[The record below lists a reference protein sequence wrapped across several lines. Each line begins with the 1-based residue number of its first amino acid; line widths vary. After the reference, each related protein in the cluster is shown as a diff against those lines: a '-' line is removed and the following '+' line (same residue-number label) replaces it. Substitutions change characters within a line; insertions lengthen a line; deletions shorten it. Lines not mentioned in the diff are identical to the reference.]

1 MPPNR
6 RTPTFQR
13 TRSLVV
19 LVAAVCLSAT
29 LAAQTPVAVTVDA
42 AGSPHPIDPRIYG
55 VNNAVSAADLDNLNC
70 PLNRYGGNNTSRY
83 NWTIDADNRARSF
96 FFETFLLPPYTGN
109 PGGYDDNFINSTQ
122 SVFAE
127 PMITIPMGDWVGK
140 LGAAGANTWSFS
152 VITYGAQC
160 QTADCCGGDADAGN
174 GFLPGAPICG
184 PQLAGNDPN
193 DANTPSSLN
202 TPGTIM
208 QQDFINHLVAWH
220 AATPLKYYMLDN
232 EGSIWW
238 YDHFDVMPTG
248 VHDDNMIARMESYGD
263 AIRAADPSAII
274 TGPEEW
280 GWDGYIWSGYD
291 QQNIFGIG
299 TPDHDAHGDY
309 IPYMLQQINAH
320 DAGGPRSLDV
330 LTAHFYPQGDAT
342 GVFQEFSDDVS
353 TTTQNLR
360 NRSTRSLWDPLYLNE
375 SWINDFV
382 YLVPRLKGYVS
393 ANYPGLQTG
402 LTEYNWG
409 ADGTFDSTLGYMNG
423 ATAEA
428 DILGILGREG
438 IDMATRWEVPPTGG
452 TVYNAMKMYRNYDGS
467 KSTFSDVSV
476 TTSSDQNTDD
486 FAVFG
491 GSRTADGAMT
501 VMLVAKNLANSY
513 TATVQLSNFTSNGTA
528 QVWQLASPGTAIV
541 RLADIALVG
550 STATVT
556 VPAQSITLLVI
567 PAGGGCPTITLSP
580 ATLPDGTVG
589 TAYAGGPV
597 TASGGTGPYTF
608 AVTLGTFPTGLN
620 LAADGTITGTP
631 TAAGTFSFTV
641 TATDTVF
648 CTGSLAYQIIV
659 NPFLCPTITV
669 DPPTLPSGTIGTAYA
684 GGPVTASGGTGP
696 YTFAVTSGTF
706 PTGLTLA
713 ADGTITGTSTAIGT
727 FNFTVTATDVNVC
740 AGSMV
745 YQVVISAVAV
755 PLKYFTISPC
765 RLIDTRR
772 PASTYG
778 GPALQGGGTQRA
790 FPVGGQCGVPADAS
804 AISINMTVVLPT
816 ASGDL
821 RAFPTGT
828 PAPNSSVINFG
839 AGQIRANNG
848 ILPIDGTPAGS
859 LTVQCDMSGST
870 QFLLDISGYFK
881 FVP

>member
-1 MPPNR
+1 MLG
-6 RTPTFQR
+6 RTH
-13 TRSLVV
+13 SLAV
-19 LVAAVCLSAT
+19 LIASLCLSAT
-29 LAAQTPVAVTVDA
+29 VAAQTPATATPQVAVSVSVDA
-42 AGSPHPIDPRIYG
+42 AGSPHPINPLIYG
-55 VNNAVSAADLDNLNC
+55 VNNAAPGDVGNLNC
-70 PLNRYGGNNTSRY
+70 VLNRYGGNNTSRY
-83 NWTIDADNRARSF
+83 NWLIDADNRARSF
-96 FFETFLLPPYTGN
+96 FFETFPLGAGV
-109 PGGYDDNFINSTQ
+109 PGQFEDNFITNTQ
-122 SVFAE
+122 SVGAQ
-127 PMITIPMGDWVGK
+127 PMICIPMGDWVGK
-140 LGAAGANTWSFS
+140 LGAGGSNTWSFS
-152 VITYGAQC
+152 ILTYGAQC
-160 QTADCCGGDADAGN
+160 DNAGNYGGDADAGD
-174 GFLPGAPICG
+174 GFQPDCAT
-184 PQLAGNDPN
+184 QLAGNNPN

-208 QQDFINHLVAWH
+208 QQDFINHLVATH
-220 AATPLKYYMLDN
+220 AGNPLKYYMLDN
-232 EGSIWW
+232 EGSLWW

-248 VHDDNMIARMESYGD
+248 IHDDDMITRMENYGG
-263 AIRAADPSAII
+263 AIRASDPNAII

-280 GWDGYIWSGYD
+280 GWSGYLFSGYD
-291 QQNIFGIG
+291 QWRYNIDFT

-309 IPYMLQQINAH
+309 IPYMLSQINAH

-330 LTAHFYPQGDAT
+330 LTVHFYPQGDNF
-342 GVFQEFSDDVS
+342 GDYEFSDDVS
-353 TTTQNLR
+353 AATQDLR
-360 NRSTRSLWDPLYLNE
+360 NRSTRSLWDPNYLNE

-382 YLVPRLKGYVS
+382 QLVPRLKGYVS
-393 ANYPGLQTG
+393 ANYPALQTG

-409 ADGTFDSTLGYMNG
+409 ADGTFIGGLGHING

-428 DILGILGREG
+428 DVLGILGREG
-438 IDMATRWEVPPTGG
+438 IDMASRWEVPPTGG
-452 TVYNAMKMYRNYDGS
+452 TVYNAMLMYRNYDGS
-467 KSTFSDVSV
+467 KSTFGDVSV
-476 TTSSDQNTDD
+476 TTSSDQNTDN

-641 TATDTVF
+641 TATDAVA
-648 CTGSLAYQIIV
+648 CSGSLAYQIIV
-659 NPFLCPTITV
+659 NPAVCPTIVV
-669 DPPTLPSGTIGTAYA
+669 DPPTLPSGTIGTAYP

-713 ADGTITGTSTAIGT
+713 ADGTITGTPTATGT

-740 AGSMV
+740 AGSMA

-772 PASTYG
+772 PAGTYG
-778 GPALQGGGTQRA
+778 GPALQGGGTQRDL
-790 FPVGGQCGVPADAS
+790 PVGGQCGVPADAS

-839 AGQIRANNG
+839 TGQIRANNG
-848 ILPIDGTPAGS
+848 ILPIDGTPPAS
-859 LTVQCDMSGST
+859 LTIQCDMSGST